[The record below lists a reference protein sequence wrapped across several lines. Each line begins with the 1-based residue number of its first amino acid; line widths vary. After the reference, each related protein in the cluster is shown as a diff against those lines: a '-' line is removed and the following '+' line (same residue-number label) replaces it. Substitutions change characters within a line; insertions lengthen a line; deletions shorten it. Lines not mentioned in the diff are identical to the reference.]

1 MSESYTPQELIDEIN
16 SKRNPNGPPYD
27 PAKTEFL
34 REASRIKKATQGD
47 IIAQAKLQNGE
58 AQRQEA
64 KIEAKIAQAEKVI
77 ADMREWLIQDGTY
90 YSTNYIDDMLS
101 ELTVEYDN
109 DTDRVITSGT
119 LNLYSLTSAE
129 GLTLPQSVGGNLDL
143 GSLTSAEGLTLPES
157 IGGGLYLSNLRSAE
171 GLTLPQSV
179 GGSLSLRSLT
189 SAKGL
194 ILPQS
199 VGGDL
204 SLFHLRSAEGLT
216 LPQSV
221 GGGLDLSQL
230 RSAEG
235 LTLPQ
240 GVGGSLYL
248 NYLTSAEGLTLP
260 ESVGGDIYLESLTHE
275 GKQKLRE
282 LQPDLAD
289 KIVGI

>member
-47 IIAQAKLQNGE
+47 IIAQAELQNME
-58 AQRQEA
+58 AQRQ
-64 KIEAKIAQAEKVI
+64 EAKIAQAEKVI
-77 ADMREWLIQDGTY
+77 ADMREWLTQDGTY
-90 YSTNYIDDMLS
+90 STEEIEEILS
-101 ELTVEYDN
+101 KLTVEYDN

-119 LNLYSLTSAE
+119 LDLYSLTSAE
-129 GLTLPQSVGGNLDL
+129 GLTLPESVGGDLNLRD
-143 GSLTSAEGLTLPES
+143 LTSAEGLTLPES
-157 IGGGLYLSNLRSAE
+157 IGGGLYLSHLRSAE

-235 LTLPQ
+235 LNFPQ
-240 GVGGSLYL
+240 SVGGGLDL
-248 NYLTSAEGLTLP
+248 HDLTSAEGLTFP
-260 ESVGGDIYLESLTHE
+260 QSVGGYLYLESLTSE

-282 LQPDLAD
+282 LRPDLAG
-289 KIVGI
+289 KIV